1 MDVRDERPEERDI
14 GRSGDLDTAFA
25 SFRKSMA
32 TGMAVAGGIVIP
44 AGLLL
49 SGILGGWR
57 GLASAFIGFA
67 VASANT
73 IVVIGILSRALK
85 KHPRWLSS
93 ILMASYVGR
102 LAVLFGILY
111 GLHFVK
117 ALNMIALL
125 SCFLA
130 LYIAHTAVEIFFA
143 WRVFGAIVKT

>member
-1 MDVRDERPEERDI
+1 
-14 GRSGDLDTAFA
+14 
-25 SFRKSMA
+25 
-32 TGMAVAGGIVIP
+32 
-44 AGLLL
+44 
-49 SGILGGWR
+49 
-57 GLASAFIGFA
+57 
-67 VASANT
+67 
-73 IVVIGILSRALK
+73 VVIGILSRALK

-111 GLHFVK
+111 GLHFAE